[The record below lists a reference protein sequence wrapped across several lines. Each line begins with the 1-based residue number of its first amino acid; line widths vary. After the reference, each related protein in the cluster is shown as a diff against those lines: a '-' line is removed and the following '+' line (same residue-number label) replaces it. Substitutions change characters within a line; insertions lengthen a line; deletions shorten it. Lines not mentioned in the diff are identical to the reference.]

1 MMYCPKCGA
10 QNPDGSRFCGSCG
23 MTFGATQ
30 TSAGGQGG
38 MGAGGTV
45 PGGFGGTSVAG
56 GFGGNTVPGGFGGNN
71 AGGGFGGNNA
81 GGGFGGNNAG
91 GGFGGTV
98 SGGFGLFT
106 IISVVAVLI
115 AAVLLLLPSVTE
127 EGADIYGSGVELT
140 TTIPGY
146 SSLLGPFANEA
157 NDRLSEVTDLS
168 RKQEGAIGS
177 FGMASFVNTLVFP
190 LWVVSIAATAIAVF
204 DAIKSKTPGSI
215 PLIVAGFACA
225 LTALLWIIAV
235 GNFVAGANALSDVE
249 GGVAW
254 TVWVALFAGLA
265 AGVIA
270 LLEKLGILRS

>member
-56 GFGGNTVPGGFGGNN
+56 GFGGNTVP
-71 AGGGFGGNNA
+71 
-81 GGGFGGNNAG
+81 GGFGGNNAG

-157 NDRLSEVTDLS
+157 NDRLSEVADLS

>member
-45 PGGFGGTSVAG
+45 PGGFGGTSVPG
-56 GFGGNTVPGGFGGNN
+56 GFGGNTVP
-71 AGGGFGGNNA
+71 
-81 GGGFGGNNAG
+81 GGFGGNNAG

-157 NDRLSEVTDLS
+157 NDQLSEVADLS

-190 LWVVSIAATAIAVF
+190 LWVISIAATAIAVF

>member
-71 AGGGFGGNNA
+71 AGGGFGG
-81 GGGFGGNNAG
+81 
-91 GGFGGTV
+91 TV

-157 NDRLSEVTDLS
+157 NDQLSEVADLS

-190 LWVVSIAATAIAVF
+190 LWVISIAATAIAVF

>member
-45 PGGFGGTSVAG
+45 SGGFGGTSVAG
-56 GFGGNTVPGGFGGNN
+56 GFGGNTVS
-71 AGGGFGGNNA
+71 
-81 GGGFGGNNAG
+81 GGFGGNNAG

-157 NDRLSEVTDLS
+157 NDQLSEATDLS

-190 LWVVSIAATAIAVF
+190 LWVISIAATAIAVF
-204 DAIKSKTPGSI
+204 DAVKSKTPGSI
-215 PLIVAGFACA
+215 PLVVAGFACA
-225 LTALLWIIAV
+225 LTALFWIIAV
-235 GNFVAGANALSDVE
+235 GNFVAGANAISDVE

>member
-71 AGGGFGGNNA
+71 AGGGFGG
-81 GGGFGGNNAG
+81 
-91 GGFGGTV
+91 TV

-157 NDRLSEVTDLS
+157 NDQLSEATDLS

-190 LWVVSIAATAIAVF
+190 LWVISIAATAIAVF

>member
-1 MMYCPKCGA
+1 MMFCPKCGA

-23 MTFGATQ
+23 MTFGGTQ
-30 TSAGGQGG
+30 TPAGGQGG
-38 MGAGGTV
+38 MGAGGSV
-45 PGGFGGTSVAG
+45 PGGFGGTSVPGGFGGNTAPGGFGGTSVPG
-56 GFGGNTVPGGFGGNN
+56 GFGGNTVPGGFGGTS
-71 AGGGFGGNNA
+71 AP
-81 GGGFGGNNAG
+81 
-91 GGFGGTV
+91 
-98 SGGFGLFT
+98 GGFGLFT

-115 AAVLLLLPSVTE
+115 AAVLLLLPSVSE
-127 EGADIYGSGVELT
+127 EGADIYGSGIELT

-157 NDRLSEVTDLS
+157 SDQLSEVTDLS

-177 FGMASFVNTLVFP
+177 FGMASFANTLVFP
-190 LWVVSIAATAIAVF
+190 LWVISIAATAIAVF

-265 AGVIA
+265 AGVVA

>member
-45 PGGFGGTSVAG
+45 SGGFGGTSVAGGFGGTSVAG
-56 GFGGNTVPGGFGGNN
+56 GFGGNTVSGGFGGT
-71 AGGGFGGNNA
+71 
-81 GGGFGGNNAG
+81 NAG

-115 AAVLLLLPSVTE
+115 AAVLLLLPSVSE
-127 EGADIYGSGVELT
+127 EGADIYGSGIEMT
-140 TTIPGY
+140 TTIPAY
-146 SSLLGPFANEA
+146 SSILGPVANEA
-157 NDRLSEVTDLS
+157 SDQLSEATDLS

-177 FGMASFVNTLVFP
+177 FGMASFTNALVFP
-190 LWVVSIAATAIAVF
+190 LWVISIAATAIAVF
-204 DAIKSKTPGSI
+204 DAVKSKTPGSI

-225 LTALLWIIAV
+225 LTALFWIIAV
-235 GNFVAGANALSDVE
+235 GNFIAGANALSDVE
-249 GGVAW
+249 GGVSW

-265 AGVIA
+265 AGVVA

>member
-45 PGGFGGTSVAG
+45 SGGFGGTSVAG
-56 GFGGNTVPGGFGGNN
+56 GFGGNTVS
-71 AGGGFGGNNA
+71 
-81 GGGFGGNNAG
+81 GGFGGNNAG

-157 NDRLSEVTDLS
+157 NDQLSEATDLS

-177 FGMASFVNTLVFP
+177 FGMASFTNALVFP
-190 LWVVSIAATAIAVF
+190 LWVISIAATAIAVF
-204 DAIKSKTPGSI
+204 DAVKSKTPGSI

-249 GGVAW
+249 GGVSW

>member
-45 PGGFGGTSVAG
+45 PGGFGGTSVPG
-56 GFGGNTVPGGFGGNN
+56 GFGGNTVP
-71 AGGGFGGNNA
+71 
-81 GGGFGGNNAG
+81 GGFGGNNAG

-190 LWVVSIAATAIAVF
+190 LWVISIAATAIAVF